1 MISQQCLP
9 MLKAKI
15 LIGFLIL
22 LMSCESSHKID
33 VQGHRGCR
41 GLLPENTLPAFA
53 KAIDLGVHT
62 LELDIAITKDNLV
75 IVSHEPYMNPE
86 ICLLP
91 NGDSIGAQEGKHYN
105 LNEMTYEEIKA
116 FDCGTKFHTKFP
128 RQEKLKVSKP
138 LLSDVFDL
146 VKERNSDVKFNI
158 EIKSLPEYY
167 GTYTPFPKEYVKLV
181 LEEIDNSGLGSKV
194 NLQSFDIAILEEIKK
209 QMPKM
214 PVALLVDEN
223 ESIVEK
229 QNQLSFEPEIISPYF
244 KLLNKD
250 LVAKFQSNN
259 QMVIPW
265 TVNSENDMQT
275 MIDFRV
281 DGIITDYPDILLK
294 FF

>member
-1 MISQQCLP
+1 MINQQCLP
-9 MLKAKI
+9 MLKTKI

-22 LMSCESSHKID
+22 IMSCEFSLKID

-62 LELDIAITKDNLV
+62 LELDIAITKDDLV
-75 IVSHEPYMNPE
+75 VVSHETYINPE
-86 ICLLP
+86 ICLRP
-91 NGDSIGAQEGKHYN
+91 DGSSIDPQEGKNFN
-105 LNEMTYEEIKA
+105 LYEMTYEEIKA
-116 FDCGTKFHTKFP
+116 FDCGTKFHPRFP

-146 VKERNSDVKFNI
+146 VKEKNSDVKFNI

-194 NLQSFDIAILEEIKK
+194 NLQSFDIVILEEIKK

-214 PVALLVDEN
+214 PVALLVDEK
-223 ESIVEK
+223 ESIEEK
-229 QNQLSFEPEIISPYF
+229 QGELSFEPEIISPYY

-250 LVAKFQSNN
+250 VVAKLQSNN

-265 TVNSENDMQT
+265 TVNSENDMQI
-275 MIDFRV
+275 MIDYQV
-281 DGIITDYPDILLK
+281 DGIITDYPDILLN